1 MPKGGIRLKPRHEIL
16 SWEEMTR
23 LVGIFTDLGISRIR
37 ITGGEPFI
45 RKGLPQFLE
54 SISGNPK
61 LNGIFVTTNGTELP
75 KYINDLEKMNI
86 AGINLSLDSVSPE
99 LYHQI
104 AGSDKLHS
112 VLAAF
117 ESIIGSGIRL
127 KTNTVLNKHLN
138 EVEIIKIAELARA
151 NPVDVRFIEEMPFG
165 GNASSFQPKLSADDL
180 LLIFKKHYKITSLSR
195 KENSTATLYEVDGF
209 TGRIGIIAGY
219 SRTFCSGCNRIR
231 ITADGQMKNCLYGER
246 VLNIKNLLRD
256 GRDDSEIRNLIIE
269 AVSGKFEDGFLAMP
283 QIKSQ
288 YSESMSLIGG

>member
-1 MPKGGIRLKPRHEIL
+1 LENITLEHSVFNCSNINRSEFNRSNINRNVLNHSALSSDSRSNLPSDTIPDNQLINNQLIDTHGRIIDYLRLSVTERCNLRCSYCMPKGGIRLKPRHEIL
-16 SWEEMTR
+16 SWEEMAR

-54 SISGNPK
+54 SISDNPK

-104 AGSDKLHS
+104 TGSDKLNS
-112 VLAAF
+112 VLHAF
-117 ESIIGSGIRL
+117 KSIISSGIRL

-165 GNASSFQPKLSADDL
+165 GNAS
-180 LLIFKKHYKITSLSR
+180 
-195 KENSTATLYEVDGF
+195 
-209 TGRIGIIAGY
+209 
-219 SRTFCSGCNRIR
+219 
-231 ITADGQMKNCLYGER
+231 
-246 VLNIKNLLRD
+246 
-256 GRDDSEIRNLIIE
+256 
-269 AVSGKFEDGFLAMP
+269 
-283 QIKSQ
+283 
-288 YSESMSLIGG
+288 